1 MSDGPE
7 ALSLQPEGRTAS
19 ALSAIVVDTMLMT
32 RIRWSRHSPIV
43 RQGETFEA
51 ADVYLKKWIFQRF
64 ISRQILEKI
73 SRQIFSGFEHEKFP
87 REFSYILCCKK
98 VQLSYFFQIFKMF
111 FFFVRPQVPENHVFP
126 ALHRLKKCMC
136 GKKIVPEFGIIIMIY
151 HYNLSIYNFYTGH
164 RIFKVKNF
172 TRGRGF
178 SIWVSFE
185 AKYSLLKV
193 SCRCGCGVK

>member
-1 MSDGPE
+1 M
-7 ALSLQPEGRTAS
+7 
-19 ALSAIVVDTMLMT
+19 
-32 RIRWSRHSPIV
+32 
-43 RQGETFEA
+43 
-51 ADVYLKKWIFQRF
+51 
-64 ISRQILEKI
+64 
-73 SRQIFSGFEHEKFP
+73 
-87 REFSYILCCKK
+87 
-98 VQLSYFFQIFKMF
+98 QLSYLKDLRALGCPILQKSSPNKSGFRIEVIDYVNMASDFFHIFKMF

-178 SIWVSFE
+178 
-185 AKYSLLKV
+185 
-193 SCRCGCGVK
+193 CM